1 MSSSQKRPCPF
12 SGDIPGRMVRQ
23 RHIRQET
30 DLASLSAEDYQA
42 LERTAS
48 LFDIPISELLT
59 RTSNDTAIPSTKD
72 LQFDSQVG
80 SSSQTLPSQNGSSS
94 SDSNQARSTLPEEP
108 FYILPHSASSSLGFP
123 YGDLGFNGPFSMD
136 AQTPCGQG
144 DLLDT
149 SNFRVPFPTQPSL
162 QQTPTMQTALNSWEI
177 GNRTPTFHTD
187 HSGIGYSQSAN
198 DVEITTKGMQS
209 TFQPSNAVGI
219 LQSPNEGFSNSS
231 DHPLTTESEVNGHL
245 RSAEDVEVSQV
256 LFGTSV
262 DSSSSGWSLIEPPQE
277 ENGLS
282 ETIPTSPSNHSFQ
295 WVPCNPRQAQ
305 SQSGRRSRGPFQD
318 RQLREQTGNVRKL
331 KACVRCR
338 MQKIRCQT
346 NDDDPS
352 GVCRTCQGISTMKI
366 YTLPCLRYKITE
378 ATLYRVGKGP
388 GLEFTRRWPVMK
400 LKDISK
406 WASTQVRTIYVKS
419 DVCPEPLELSVRKF
433 VPIPEDRLH
442 KGWMDGK
449 VKKFKETTPYAIV
462 NMISSVETMRTYIHA
477 HTFKCMDFFLR
488 GTDDLIV
495 KTYSFAR
502 RYMVQTPFEDEKLLL
517 QNFFQLWFAIRRTAT
532 VEHIVGEDTIDMAP
546 ETVDRSYPLFGKV
559 PLPPVLIQQL
569 DMILT
574 LGVLNPLRKKVLEG
588 FQKLVLANKP
598 RSWLTIYL
606 VTFMLLH
613 SVAVITAE
621 NYKNARQHGLRRRYS
636 IPTMISELHHGANV
650 FLGHYHYATA
660 PCNPFGLDWKRRH
673 TTPFAHLAPDEIHFL
688 IETKNMVKEREDI
701 FKTTKDITLYE
712 DDMYFVAQMFEDSW
726 TPRDTVIDYDDGTVN
741 DVPLS
746 KFYGDGNGKT

>member
-1 MSSSQKRPCPF
+1 MSLSQKRPCPF
-12 SGDIPGRMVRQ
+12 TGDTSGRMVRQ
-23 RHIRQET
+23 RHAQQET
-30 DLASLSAEDYQA
+30 GLPSLSAADFQT
-42 LERTAS
+42 LERAAS
-48 LFDIPISELLT
+48 LLNIPISKLLSG
-59 RTSNDTAIPSTKD
+59 TSNHTAVPSAKD
-72 LQFDSQVG
+72 AQFDSQVG
-80 SSSQTLPSQNGSSS
+80 SSSQTHPSQNGSSS
-94 SDSNQARSTLPEEP
+94 SDSNQARSTLPGEP
-108 FYILPHSASSSLGFP
+108 LYILPHSASRSLGFP
-123 YGDLGFNGPFSMD
+123 YEALEFNGPFPVD
-136 AQTPCGQG
+136 VQTPYGQG
-144 DLLDT
+144 DLIGT
-149 SNFRVPFPTQPSL
+149 SDFRVPFPTQSSL
-162 QQTPTMQTALNSWEI
+162 QQLPMMETAPKLWEI
-177 GNRTPTFHTD
+177 GNRTPAFHTD
-187 HSGIGYSQSAN
+187 RSEIGYSQSAN
-198 DVEITTKGMQS
+198 GVELATKGMQS
-209 TFQPSNAVGI
+209 TFQPPNAVG
-219 LQSPNEGFSNSS
+219 LPQPPTQGFPNSS
-231 DHPLTTESEVNGHL
+231 DHPQTTESEENGDL
-245 RSAEDVEVSQV
+245 SAEDFEVSQA

-262 DSSSSGWSLIEPPQE
+262 DSSSSGWSLIEPSQE
-277 ENGLS
+277 ENGLR
-282 ETIPTSPSNHSFQ
+282 EPIPTSLSNHSFQ
-295 WVPCNPRQAQ
+295 WVSCNPLQAQ
-305 SQSGRRSRGPFQD
+305 SQSGRRSRRPFQD
-318 RQLREQTGNVRKL
+318 PQLREETGNVRKL

-352 GVCRTCQGISTMKI
+352 GVCRTCQGISNMKI

-406 WASTQVRTIYVKS
+406 WVSTQVRTIYVKS

-462 NMISSVETMRTYIHA
+462 NMISGVDTMRTYIHA

-488 GTDDLIV
+488 GRDDLIV

-502 RYMVQTPFEDEKLLL
+502 RYMVQTSFEDEKSLL

-532 VEHIVGEDTIDMAP
+532 VEHIVGEDTLDMAP

-588 FQKLVLANKP
+588 FQKLVLTNKP
-598 RSWLTIYL
+598 RSWLTVYL

-660 PCNPFGLDWKRRH
+660 PCNPFSLDWKKRH
-673 TTPFAHLAPDEIHFL
+673 TTPFAHLTPDEIHFL
-688 IETKNMVKEREDI
+688 IETKNMVKGREDI

-712 DDMYFVAQMFEDSW
+712 DDMYFVAQMFEDNW

-746 KFYGDGNGKT
+746 KFYGDGNGKA